1 MIAGAVVLFFIYDR
15 TIHIEW
21 VRKIILELKQKQQI
35 SVELIAELV
44 VEPVVELVVELVL
57 EPGVEPVVEPVQY
70 KLVSLD
76 KVNNRIQ

>member
-1 MIAGAVVLFFIYDR
+1 M
-15 TIHIEW
+15 
-21 VRKIILELKQKQQI
+21 RKKILELKQKQQF

-57 EPGVEPVVEPVQY
+57 ELGVEPVVEPVQY